1 VHLSQVITES
11 CSLVRPLAAERHI
24 RLIEDAEPWSG
35 TCVWADQQ
43 RLKQV
48 ILNLLSNAIKYN
60 RVRGQMSVS
69 CSRQPEQ
76 RIRIEVRDTGTGI
89 AAEDLPKLFQPFERL
104 SVDQS
109 KVEGT
114 GLGLALSK
122 RLVEAMRGTL
132 SVESTLGQGSTFTIV
147 LPEAVKAEI
156 DGDVL
161 KESDDTTPVVAAE
174 RTYAVLCIEDNLS
187 NLRLIE
193 RILSRRPE
201 ITLLAAMQGSMGL
214 DLARKHEP
222 DLILLDL
229 NLPDMHGNE
238 VLARLRQEALTKDIP
253 VVVISADA
261 TQPQI
266 ERLLNAGARA
276 YLTKPLNVKDFLH
289 VIDDVLH

>member
-1 VHLSQVITES
+1 
-11 CSLVRPLAAERHI
+11 
-24 RLIEDAEPWSG
+24 
-35 TCVWADQQ
+35 
-43 RLKQV
+43 
-48 ILNLLSNAIKYN
+48 
-60 RVRGQMSVS
+60 
-69 CSRQPEQ
+69 
-76 RIRIEVRDTGTGI
+76 
-89 AAEDLPKLFQPFERL
+89 
-104 SVDQS
+104 
-109 KVEGT
+109 
-114 GLGLALSK
+114 LGLALSK
-122 RLVEAMRGTL
+122 RLVEAMGGTL
-132 SVESTLGQGSTFTIV
+132 SVKSTLGQGSTFTVV

-201 ITLLAAMQGSMGL
+201 ITLLAAMQGSIGL
-214 DLARKHEP
+214 DLARKHGP

-238 VLARLRQEALTKDIP
+238 VLARLRQEALTKEIP